1 MRGGD
6 WMKWMV
12 MLLGL
17 IPATVLGVAV
27 EKLPRFSGID
37 LQGKYFESS
46 RVETPVTVLFFTGTG
61 CPVVRQSIPKLKEI
75 YGKYKGDQVTFLLIN
90 TSAEDSLQTIEKE
103 MRELRVS
110 PVRVLVDDK
119 QALTL
124 GFGVDRTAEV
134 IAIDN
139 RESRLIYRGAIDD
152 QLTECGQKPKST
164 EHY

>member
-46 RVETPVTVLFFTGTG
+46 RVETPVTVLFSPGQ
-61 CPVVRQSIPKLKEI
+61 VVLW
-75 YGKYKGDQVTFLLIN
+75 
-90 TSAEDSLQTIEKE
+90 
-103 MRELRVS
+103 
-110 PVRVLVDDK
+110 
-119 QALTL
+119 
-124 GFGVDRTAEV
+124 
-134 IAIDN
+134 
-139 RESRLIYRGAIDD
+139 
-152 QLTECGQKPKST
+152 
-164 EHY
+164 